1 MSDIFSFDKDSLIN
15 GFLGG
20 SLITSAVIGMNTGLS
35 KPVSMAA
42 FTAGWFFV
50 IKSFNSQT
58 NRDSQTNDVMSKAAI
73 IVWLSAMSL
82 RMMMDSNVSGLPM
95 KIGGLLFM
103 GGWLT
108 IGNNLN
114 SRTNTESLDKLYGF
128 SVPLLIFASMA
139 SINGFERPKA
149 IASGPGVFLFSTA
162 WVVLSLM
169 NSIHK

>member
-1 MSDIFSFDKDSLIN
+1 MLSFDKDSLMH

-20 SLITSAVIGMNTGLS
+20 ALITSAVIGMNTGVAR
-35 KPVSMAA
+35 PISMAA
-42 FTAGWFFV
+42 FTAGWFFI
-50 IKSFNSQT
+50 IKSFKGQT
-58 NRDSQTNDVMSKAAI
+58 NRDLYTNDIMSKAAI

-82 RMMMDSNVSGLPM
+82 RMMMDSGVSGVPM
-95 KIGGLLFM
+95 MMGGLLFM

-108 IGNNLN
+108 IGGNVN
-114 SRTNTESLDKLYGF
+114 SRTNSVSLDKLYGF
-128 SVPLLIFASMA
+128 GVPLLVFASMA

-169 NSIHK
+169 NSKYN